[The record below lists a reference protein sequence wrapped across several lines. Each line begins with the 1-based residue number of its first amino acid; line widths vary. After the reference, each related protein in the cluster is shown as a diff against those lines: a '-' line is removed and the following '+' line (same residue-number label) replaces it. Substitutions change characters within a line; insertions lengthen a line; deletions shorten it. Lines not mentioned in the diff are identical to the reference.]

1 MLVQRFPDL
10 VNPAERGLHVVLQL
24 ERPLDD
30 GIVLL
35 HLALQL
41 LQAVGQER
49 SRLAVGEAA
58 ACQRAQQGN
67 HGDDDGVKAHACPP
81 MFL

>member
-30 GIVLL
+30 GVVLL

-41 LQAVGQER
+41 LQAVGQQGDC
-49 SRLAVGEAA
+49 LAVGEVA

-67 HGDDDGVKAHACPP
+67 RGGDDGVKVHACPP